1 MFGKRDRYTGGTC
14 ARTCTLICTRVRA
27 HVPYALRSCS
37 VKRELE
43 ERPDRINSD
52 IASNT
57 SVQCELCGVPCHV
70 LCDRVRFGVRFGSAS
85 CSASSRTQ
93 TQPVL
98 EARVR
103 VMIARQLTL
112 AGNTA
117 YPVRCRGSAQLCL
130 RQSSR
135 STAAGR
141 GRMPGARVFTRVR
154 FCRLPRRILFLCA
167 ARLPRPLHCAR
178 AEPQWQ
184 WQALE
189 RAFYTFDWQRALCA
203 LLILSAHTAQRQLVR
218 GLQLAPFLP
227 TAQMAV
233 CEVLTDTNG
242 VEFAQIRSSLCTS
255 VRNIGNLNLN
265 WWKCLN

>member
-117 YPVRCRGSAQLCL
+117 YPVRCRGSAQL
-130 RQSSR
+130 SSA
-135 STAAGR
+135 SGR
-141 GRMPGARVFTRVR
+141 ARVPPPPDEAACRARGLSRESASADCRAASYSCAPRAYPVLFIVR
-154 FCRLPRRILFLCA
+154 ALSHNGSGRHSS
-167 ARLPRPLHCAR
+167 ARLTPSIGS
-178 AEPQWQ
+178 
-184 WQALE
+184 
-189 RAFYTFDWQRALCA
+189 ALCA
-203 LLILSAHTAQRQLVR
+203 R
-218 GLQLAPFLP
+218 
-227 TAQMAV
+227 
-233 CEVLTDTNG
+233 C
-242 VEFAQIRSSLCTS
+242 
-255 VRNIGNLNLN
+255 
-265 WWKCLN
+265 